1 MTRML
6 IAVGV
11 AAALALSCSKS
22 ENKPEPAPEAKPARA
37 ITGAKKKSKANKQS
51 KKATVQTAGEPETK
65 IADGEVPTQE
75 DYEEEASNKMAS
87 ANLEVELDALEAEIG
102 D

>member
-22 ENKPEPAPEAKPARA
+22 ENKPEPAPEAKPTRA
-37 ITGAKKKSKANKQS
+37 ITGAKKKSKANERS
-51 KKATVQTAGEPETK
+51 KKATAQTAGEPETK

-102 D
+102 N